1 MENFKEKYIVFATTL
16 LFDVVDNYRD
26 IEESDENEVWK
37 LGYREATEFVLRRM
51 QELDDFVF
59 IQLIEIL
66 NQQSKSKTENQ

>member
-59 IQLIEIL
+59 IQLVEIL